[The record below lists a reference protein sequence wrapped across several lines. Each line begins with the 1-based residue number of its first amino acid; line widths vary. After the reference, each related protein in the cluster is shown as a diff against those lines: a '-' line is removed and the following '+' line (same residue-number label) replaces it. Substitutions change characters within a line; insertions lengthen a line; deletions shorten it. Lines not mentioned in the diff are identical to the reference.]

1 MKTGISDSGDLV
13 TVIIP
18 VYNEAATIREVI
30 RRVEAAPFEKE
41 ILIVDDGSTDGT
53 SARAEEVASDRVR
66 VIRLE
71 QNAGKGAAIRAALPH
86 VRGRAV
92 IIQDADLEYDPEDI
106 PALVRDILEGRAAAV
121 YGNRFHHGFPAGM
134 AFANRAINRILAA
147 MVTVLY
153 GHRLSDEA
161 TCYKAFRTDVLVNM
175 KLTCRRFE
183 FCPEVTAKALR
194 AGHRIAEKPIR
205 YVPRTKSA
213 GKKIRWWDGVIAIW
227 TLIKFRFVR

>member
-1 MKTGISDSGDLV
+1 MKTGISEAGDLV

-18 VYNEAATIREVI
+18 VYNEATTIREVI

-41 ILIVDDGSTDGT
+41 ILVVDDGSTDGT
-53 SARAEEVASDRVR
+53 GREAEALASDRVR
-66 VIRLE
+66 VIRLPRNE
-71 QNAGKGAAIRAALPH
+71 GKGAAIRAALPH
-86 VRGRAV
+86 ARGRAV

-106 PALVRDILEGRAAAV
+106 PGLVEEILKGREAIV
-121 YGNRFHHGFPAGM
+121 YGTRFRQGFPAGM
-134 AFANRAINRILAA
+134 ALANRLINRILAG
-147 MVTVLY
+147 MVSLLY
-153 GHRLSDEA
+153 GYPLSDEA
-161 TCYKAFRTDVLVNM
+161 TCYKAFRTDVLLDM

-194 AGHRIAEKPIR
+194 AGHHIAEKPIR
-205 YVPRTKSA
+205 YVPRTKTA

>member
-1 MKTGISDSGDLV
+1 LKTGISDAGDLV

-41 ILIVDDGSTDGT
+41 ILLVDDGSTDGT
-53 SARAEEVASDRVR
+53 SGEAEQLASDRVR
-66 VIRLE
+66 VIRLARNE
-71 QNAGKGAAIRAALPH
+71 GKGVAIRAALPH
-86 VRGRAV
+86 ARGKAV

-106 PALVRDILEGRAAAV
+106 PALVGDILEGREAVV
-121 YGNRFHHGFPAGM
+121 YGNRFHHGFPPGM
-134 AFANRAINRILAA
+134 AFANRVINRILAS
-147 MVTVLY
+147 MVTILY

-161 TCYKAFRTDVLVNM
+161 TCYKAFRTDVLLNM
-175 KLTCRRFE
+175 KLTSRRFE

-194 AGHRIAEKPIR
+194 AGYRIAEKPIR
-205 YVPRTKSA
+205 YVPRSKSA